1 MDGWNSRD
9 SCCSRGRGG
18 SGRTFKRRQTVAIAI
33 LGGIVLLVLLIS
45 WLRIA
50 ARAFGSSIGGS
61 HDESFEAQEERYG
74 LLGNLRGVK
83 YLLAWALLALEL
95 SCLP

>member
-1 MDGWNSRD
+1 MDDRYSRG
-9 SCCSRGRGG
+9 SCSRGRSG
-18 SGRTFKRRQTVAIAI
+18 SWRTFKRRKSVAIAI

-45 WLRIA
+45 WLGIA
-50 ARAFGSSIGGS
+50 ALAFGGSSVGS
-61 HDESFEAQEERYG
+61 HNESFEAQEERDG

-95 SCLP
+95 SRLP

>member
-1 MDGWNSRD
+1 MDDRYSRG
-9 SCCSRGRGG
+9 SCSRGRSG
-18 SGRTFKRRQTVAIAI
+18 SWRTFKRRKTVAAI

-45 WLRIA
+45 WLGIA
-50 ARAFGSSIGGS
+50 ALAFGGSSVGS
-61 HDESFEAQEERYG
+61 HDESFEAQEERDG